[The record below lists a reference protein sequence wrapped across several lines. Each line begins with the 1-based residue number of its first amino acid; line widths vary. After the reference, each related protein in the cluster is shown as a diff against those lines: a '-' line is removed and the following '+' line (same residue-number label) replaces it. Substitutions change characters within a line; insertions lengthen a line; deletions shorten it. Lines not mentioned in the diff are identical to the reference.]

1 MKQVVLT
8 EEMINDMVM
17 KEIECGTQ
25 IDDKRE
31 LIALSDMITD
41 LESKI
46 AMEYYR
52 KGFEAGFNE
61 CQKLIGGGYGITLIY
76 TPKERAA

>member
-1 MKQVVLT
+1 MHEGGDYMKQVVLT
-8 EEMINDMVM
+8 EKMINDMVM

-61 CQKLIGGGYGITLIY
+61 CQKLIGGGT
-76 TPKERAA
+76 E

>member
-1 MKQVVLT
+1 MHEGGDYMKQVVLT

-31 LIALSDMITD
+31 LVALSDMITD

-61 CQKLIGGGYGITLIY
+61 CLKLIGGGT
-76 TPKERAA
+76 E

>member
-31 LIALSDMITD
+31 LVALSDMITD

-52 KGFEAGFNE
+52 KGFESGFNE
-61 CQKLIGGGYGITLIY
+61 CQKIIGGGT
-76 TPKERAA
+76 E

>member
-8 EEMINDMVM
+8 EEMINDMVI

-31 LIALSDMITD
+31 RVALSDIITD
-41 LESKI
+41 IETRI

-61 CQKLIGGGYGITLIY
+61 CLKLIGGGT
-76 TPKERAA
+76 K

>member
-1 MKQVVLT
+1 MHEGGDYMKQVVLT
-8 EEMINDMVM
+8 EEMINDMMM

-52 KGFEAGFNE
+52 KGFEAGFNK
-61 CQKLIGGGYGITLIY
+61 CQKLIGGGT
-76 TPKERAA
+76 E

>member
-8 EEMINDMVM
+8 EEMINDMMM

-61 CQKLIGGGYGITLIY
+61 CKKIIGGGT
-76 TPKERAA
+76 E

>member
-1 MKQVVLT
+1 MHEGGDYMEQVVLT
-8 EEMINDMVM
+8 EEMINDMMM

-25 IDDKRE
+25 IDNKRE

-61 CQKLIGGGYGITLIY
+61 CQKLIGGGT
-76 TPKERAA
+76 E